1 MPEGLGFSGQERYH
15 QHYDAEVL
23 IPSGS
28 NGSSAAGGS
37 GGALATVTG
46 DKELTFASTA
56 RTEIHTGNT
65 AGKSGGSGPNGN
77 GADGVVAYGYAL
89 STVGNT
95 SDDRNATGYIVSGGG
110 GAGYGGGGSGSAV
123 AAASESLKSDTAFVG
138 VASGGGGGG
147 GNFVSP
153 DVLNPYITAEGGSY
167 TLGATTDGMITYS
180 FCPSDP
186 KDQTDDPPYS
196 PESPEYWEW
205 LARNS

>member
-28 NGSSAAGGS
+28 NGSSAIGGS

-46 DKELTFASTA
+46 DKELTFDSTA
-56 RTEIHTGNT
+56 RTEIRTGNS

-89 STVGNT
+89 STIGNT

-123 AAASESLKSDTAFVG
+123 AVASESLKSDTAFVG

-153 DVLNPYITAEGGSY
+153 DVIDPYITAEGGSSVVV
-167 TLGATTDGMITYS
+167 GSTTDGMIRYS

-186 KDQTDDPPYS
+186 NKQPDPEPTS
-196 PESPEYWEW
+196 PEDPEWM
-205 LARNS
+205 ARNS